1 MDSIIN
7 IITPATVFDLMSL
20 DEMKDVLG
28 IADTDTS
35 QDAIIQSQITMMSDV
50 IATQCNRHPI
60 DGHSW
65 AKETVRETVRD
76 LDSRRL
82 YLSHWP
88 VKTDDI
94 ESVECPRGATSQVGY
109 PTEDPGWEV
118 EENSGKLSLFGGQT
132 EPIVVTYTGGYL
144 LPDEAPPALKASCE
158 IMVRSYRMWEQRQ
171 ATSGI
176 RSISHKEARVM
187 FFDPNVMLKQTGST
201 PLATAGQTVKDMLY
215 HYMRF
220 WV

>member
-94 ESVECPRGATSQVGY
+94 ESVECPRGATSQV
-109 PTEDPGWEV
+109 
-118 EENSGKLSLFGGQT
+118 
-132 EPIVVTYTGGYL
+132 
-144 LPDEAPPALKASCE
+144 
-158 IMVRSYRMWEQRQ
+158 
-171 ATSGI
+171 
-176 RSISHKEARVM
+176 
-187 FFDPNVMLKQTGST
+187 
-201 PLATAGQTVKDMLY
+201 
-215 HYMRF
+215 
-220 WV
+220 